1 MTTPTNPRMIHRD
14 LTPGVCRGMGLTIA
28 VSLVLMLLTPMA
40 YAQRP
45 SIADLE
51 QGILDGEAAHQIG
64 IDATRQN
71 LAATCGLYTAQGYT
85 LPSACKK
92 TVFVTSTTHDGNL
105 GGLTGGHAKCQ
116 AAADAAG
123 LPGTFRAW
131 LSDLTLSPSTD
142 PNFTKSLVPYH
153 RTDGVKIADDW
164 TDLTDGTLNATIS
177 VDETGQPLQF
187 TYFVWTGTA
196 ANGDPESFGYTCNE
210 WTLNRTDPAGVGRT
224 DTTDTTWTD
233 AGVGICPDQN
243 PLYCFEQ

>member
-1 MTTPTNPRMIHRD
+1 MNTRHKITTYRKRTVRD
-14 LTPGVCRGMGLTIA
+14 FGIA
-28 VSLVLMLLTPMA
+28 TVVSLLMLALAPLSVH
-40 YAQRP
+40 AQRP

-64 IDATRQN
+64 IDTTIQN

-177 VDETGQPLQF
+177 VDETGQPSQPLPF
-187 TYFVWTGTA
+187 PYDVWTGTA
-196 ANGDPESFGYTCNE
+196 ANGDPESFGYTCIE
-210 WTLNRTDPAGVGRT
+210 WTRNLTDPAWVGRT
-224 DTTDTTWTD
+224 YATDTTWTD
-233 AGVGICPDQN
+233 AGVGFCTDQLR
-243 PLYCFEQ
+243 LYCFEQ